1 MASGGSGP
9 GRPGRPKIG
18 WEFFGS
24 ELRRRREA
32 AGVTQQEL
40 GDRVFC
46 SGSYIGQFESA
57 VRKPQ
62 LELARR
68 FDEELDTD
76 GYFSR
81 MCEELVNSSPFADY
95 FAEAAEFQTL
105 ATTICEFSPTLVP
118 GLLQTEGYARAVV
131 EAGLPFE
138 PEEEIEQRVKTRMGR
153 TRLLRGPTS
162 PKLWVIL
169 DEGVL
174 RRPVGGPGVMA
185 EQLRHLE
192 AMGTGRRVLVQILPY
207 SSGAHALLDG
217 SMTLMTFDDA
227 PPVAY
232 TEGPY
237 SGQLLDDPA
246 LVARCE
252 ASYDHVRAAALP
264 PRESLDLIRTTA
276 EEYERE
282 AHA

>member
-40 GDRVFC
+40 GERVFC

-105 ATTICEFSPTLVP
+105 ATTICTYSPTLVP
-118 GLLQTEGYARAVV
+118 GLLQTEGYARAVFR
-131 EAGLPFE
+131 AAQPFRPAE
-138 PEEEIEQRVKTRMGR
+138 RNEEGVRSRMAR
-153 TRLLRGPTS
+153 ARLLTGPTA
-162 PKLWVIL
+162 PELWAIL
-169 DEGVL
+169 DESIL
-174 RRPVGGPGVMA
+174 RRPIGSDADMA
-185 EQLRHLE
+185 EQLRHIAEL
-192 AMGTGRRVLVQILPY
+192 AKGDRVLVQVLPF
-207 SSGAHALLDG
+207 SARAHALLEG
-217 SMTLMTFDDA
+217 NLTVMTFVDA

-232 TEGPY
+232 VEGPF
-237 SGQLLDDPA
+237 SGELLDDPA
-246 LVARCE
+246 VVGKCE
-252 ASYDHVRAAALP
+252 ASFDHARASALSPDVSLAMIESAAK
-264 PRESLDLIRTTA
+264 
-276 EEYERE
+276 EYERGCE
-282 AHA
+282 A